1 MPKKSDTTST
11 LNRVQGR
18 CGACQLFWHSGYMK
32 NLGFDMFFFDFF
44 RNSYNTMTSMEPA
57 V

>member
-11 LNRVQGR
+11 LIRVQGR
-18 CGACQLFWHSGYMK
+18 CGVRQLFWHSGYMK